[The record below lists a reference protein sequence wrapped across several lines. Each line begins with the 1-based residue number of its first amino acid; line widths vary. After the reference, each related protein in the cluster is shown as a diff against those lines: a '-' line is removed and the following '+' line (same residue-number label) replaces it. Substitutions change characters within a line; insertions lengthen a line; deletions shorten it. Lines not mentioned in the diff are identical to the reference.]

1 MTEIFSFDLLCEFA
15 GEEKQAPSPPVLVEC
30 SFNDV
35 EQVTR
40 LSQALLVTL
49 ATACVEKT
57 AGDPFSKRDA
67 VLPEVKKEMLEYLH
81 QQSEAYASGSGV
93 LSSQGQVGNLKSSY
107 FASNSSNTLFSARPL
122 L

>member
-1 MTEIFSFDLLCEFA
+1 M
-15 GEEKQAPSPPVLVEC
+15 LVEC
-30 SFNDV
+30 NFNDV

-81 QQSEAYASGSGV
+81 QQSEAYGSGL

-122 L
+122 C